1 MELKILVDSLSEH
14 ELHEF
19 LQYLA
24 KKNRRTDI
32 KNITL
37 VKFLAKGEVTNL
49 DVKLYGKNNKNAFY
63 VLCARVQEALIE
75 FIGSYGFE
83 HESAEDFH
91 ALKYLLAARILFEK
105 GAIKMASKVLLKSEN
120 LANTIDAYPIL
131 AEVIQTKIQFAH
143 LIPDYSLASLV
154 LELEANNKKLQ
165 TATRFNIAYAQIRA
179 RLKKNNSPEVSKEL
193 QQIFTDLELVLEED
207 LSYKSLYQL
216 MTITA
221 TEANL
226 QRNFYAISPYIEQL
240 FIALKN
246 KGEVPAKYSY
256 YYVRMLHLLAL
267 SFFRNKEFKKSA
279 SLLSELED
287 VLVGLSVTEQKALLR
302 KRNLL
307 KGLLLLYTGKVME
320 AEILLKGLSS
330 TSLDVKL
337 VLVMCLFQQGK
348 YKEVYREL
356 RLLKKS
362 DNWYEERVG
371 WAWVLKKNILELL
384 TLIELQEH
392 DSVYAKGQ
400 QFRRKFKSKLAA
412 IQEERVLTFIRLVL
426 AYAENPSLAT
436 TPDFEAKVENA
447 FYFKGRRQED
457 IFVMSFYAWLKSKL
471 TQQDLY
477 AVTLDLVSNLD
488 G

>member
-1 MELKILVDSLSEH
+1 MDLKILIDSLSEH

-19 LQYLA
+19 LQYLG
-24 KKNRRTDI
+24 KKNKRTDV

-37 VKFLAKGEVTNL
+37 VKLLAKGDVANL
-49 DVKLYGKNNKNAFY
+49 DVKLYGHPNKNAFY
-63 VLCARVQEALIE
+63 VLCARVLDALLE

-105 GAIKMASKVLLKSEN
+105 GTIKMARKVLLKAED
-120 LANTIDAYPIL
+120 LASAIDAYPIL
-131 AEVIQTKIQFAH
+131 SEVIQTKIQFAH
-143 LIPDYSLASLV
+143 LAPDFTLTNLV
-154 LELEANNKKLQ
+154 QDLEANNKKLH

-179 RLKKNNSPEVSKEL
+179 QLKEANLQKASKDLE
-193 QQIFTDLELVLEED
+193 QIFSDLDIELEND

-226 QRNFYAISPYIEQL
+226 QRNFYAIAPYIEQL
-240 FIALKN
+240 FIALKS
-246 KGEVPAKYSY
+246 KGDVPAKYRY
-256 YYVRMLHLLAL
+256 YYVRLLHLLAL
-267 SFFRNKEFKKSA
+267 SFFRTKEFKKSA
-279 SLLSELED
+279 SLLSELET
-287 VLVGLSVTEQKALLR
+287 VLEGVDTTEQKALFK
-302 KRNLL
+302 KRMLL
-307 KGLLLLYTGKVME
+307 KALLLLYTGKVAQ
-320 AEILLKGLSS
+320 AELLLDGLP
-330 TSLDVKL
+330 TAFLDTKL

-348 YKEVYREL
+348 FKEVYREL

-371 WAWVLKKNILELL
+371 WTWVLKKNIIELL

-392 DSVYAKGQ
+392 DLVHAKGQ
-400 QFRRKFKSKLAA
+400 QFRRKFKSKLVAV
-412 IQEERVLTFIRLVL
+412 QEERVLTFIQLVL

-436 TPDFEAKVENA
+436 TPEFNTKVENA
-447 FYFKGRRQED
+447 FDYKGRRQED

-471 TQQDLY
+471 TQQELY

-488 G
+488 D